1 MSELAENV
9 DGNLSF
15 AEKSAA
21 RHAKLKAK
29 WSSQRAEGDVVEEET
44 ASAFWGT
51 FSGELAEATRRAVG
65 ATSIEEVQAL
75 EAVGNELRAKVGRA
89 SAFLKPYDVKRAT
102 AETKA
107 AWKWTG
113 TK

>member
-51 FSGELAEATRRAVG
+51 FSGELAEAIPIVRSVLHGRSVGSARVVRRGRRRAALAG
-65 ATSIEEVQAL
+65 AAAL
-75 EAVGNELRAKVGRA
+75 
-89 SAFLKPYDVKRAT
+89 P
-102 AETKA
+102 
-107 AWKWTG
+107 
-113 TK
+113 